1 VFASAYTARVPIPR
15 QKQLPMDQTLHSLG
29 NLLIEAVPTILFF
42 IFLTIYLKAVFF
54 KPMAKILEE
63 RRRATEG
70 VRELAQKAFEA
81 AEKKGTEFEHALQIA
96 RAQLHQE
103 HESLRRRW
111 SEEQAAQLA
120 QARAEADKKI
130 QEARR
135 EIGEEVERAQA
146 QLNLQVESLSER
158 ITNSLLRRRAA

>member
-1 VFASAYTARVPIPR
+1 MFAPACSARVPVPR
-15 QKQLPMDQTLHSLG
+15 QKQLQMDQTLHSLG
-29 NLLIEAVPTILFF
+29 NLLIEAIPTILFF

-96 RAQLHQE
+96 RVQLHQE
-103 HESLRRRW
+103 HEALRRRW

-135 EIGEEVERAQA
+135 EIAEEAERAQA
-146 QLNLQVESLSER
+146 QLNLQVESLSEQ
-158 ITNSLLRRRAA
+158 IVNSLLRRRAA

>member
-1 VFASAYTARVPIPR
+1 VFAAVGQLVTRSASEIG
-15 QKQLPMDQTLHSLG
+15 LMDQTLHSLG
-29 NLLIEAVPTILFF
+29 NLFIESIPTIVFF
-42 IFLTIYLKAVFF
+42 VFLSLYLKAVFF

-96 RAQLHQE
+96 RVQIHQE
-103 HESLRRRW
+103 HEALRRTW
-111 SEEQAAQLA
+111 TEEQTAQLA
-120 QARAEADKKI
+120 AARAEADKKI

-135 EIGEEVERAQA
+135 QIAEEVERAQA
-146 QLNLQVESLSER
+146 QLNLQVEPLSEQ
-158 ITNSLLRRRAA
+158 IANSLLRRRAA